1 MKGDLLMNYFIK
13 EQLDVIAKQA
23 NIQEN
28 AAQKTKQAIRAIL
41 LFECGA
47 EYARHTR
54 SNHNQNSRNILLKST
69 INLID
74 NEVQEIISTS
84 PIEIISIENIIKEVE
99 KMILEL
105 KIKGSVREHRNGLIK
120 FHNTMF
126 GSIYGR
132 TKEEIQEKLQ
142 EKIEQ
147 FNKQPK
153 KDKVEK
159 KKVPLLSEFY
169 QENFLPYKKNQDLSK
184 STINGYNSRI
194 KFIIERNFDKPLNAY
209 KLKDI
214 EDFIYSFHETRKR
227 QLILE
232 FFNSI
237 YKRAIA
243 LSVVKTNPCTALE
256 KPTHK
261 QNQGSAFSFD
271 EITEFLQTLFDNE
284 HLSFCDKCYFIFCLL
299 VGTRKNEALSLTAQ
313 DVDFKNKVL
322 HIPGTKTKGSDRQV
336 PLTPLVEKLLLK
348 LIPENNMYFPI
359 PKSSIDKYFRKVWVK
374 SKGHK
379 IHDLRHTYGTI
390 QICVEKVDVKT
401 VSLLMGHST
410 IDITLRIYT
419 HPEQLDKGTFL
430 RGDLTTDEKLEV
442 YRKKY
447 RDILCMIDNF
457 LD

>member
-1 MKGDLLMNYFIK
+1 MDKFINEHFMAIENWANNIISSIHSMRGYCDANDNYS
-13 EQLDVIAKQA
+13 
-23 NIQEN
+23 NIVSQY
-28 AAQKTKQAIRAIL
+28 
-41 LFECGA
+41 F
-47 EYARHTR
+47 
-54 SNHNQNSRNILLKST
+54 SNH
-69 INLID
+69 LIFKN
-74 NEVQEIISTS
+74 NEVQEIIPTP
-84 PIEIISIENIIKEVE
+84 PIVIKPIGEIIKEVE
-99 KMILEL
+99 AMILEL

-147 FNKQPK
+147 LNKQPK

-169 QENFLPYKKNQDLSK
+169 QESYLPYKLNQGLVK
-184 STINGYNSRI
+184 STLNGYNSRM
-194 KFIIERNFDKPLNAY
+194 KFIINNNFDKPLNAY
-209 KLKDI
+209 KLKDV
-214 EDFIYSFHETRKR
+214 EDFIYSFPETRKR

-271 EITEFLQTLFDNE
+271 EITEFLQILFDNE
-284 HLSFCDKCYFIFCLL
+284 HLSFCDKCYFIFCIL
-299 VGTRKNEALSLTAQ
+299 VGTRKNEALSLKAQ

-336 PLTPLVEKLLLK
+336 PLTPLIEKMLSRLK
-348 LIPENNMYFPI
+348 PKNNMYFPI
-359 PKSSIDKYFRKVWVK
+359 SKSSIDYNFRDVWDK
-374 SKGHK
+374 EKGHK
-379 IHDLRHTYGTI
+379 VHDLRHTYGTI
-390 QICVEKVDVKT
+390 QVCVEKVDIKT

-410 IDITLRIYT
+410 IDMTLRVYT
-419 HPEQLDKGTFL
+419 HPEQLDRGTFL

-447 RDILCMIDNF
+447 RSILTLIDNF

>member
-1 MKGDLLMNYFIK
+1 MDEFIK
-13 EQLDVIAKQA
+13 IHFAAMECWAKNIINSIHSIYGYCDA
-23 NIQEN
+23 NETYCNMHSQYPPNQTLFESNEIQE
-28 AAQKTKQAIRAIL
+28 IV
-41 LFECGA
+41 
-47 EYARHTR
+47 
-54 SNHNQNSRNILLKST
+54 SSPP
-69 INLID
+69 INVI
-74 NEVQEIISTS
+74 
-84 PIEIISIENIIKEVE
+84 PIKNIIKEVE
-99 KMILEL
+99 KMIIEL
-105 KIKGSVREHRNGLIK
+105 KIKGSVREHRGGLIK
-120 FHNTMF
+120 FHNTVF

-147 FNKQPK
+147 QNKQQK

-169 QENFLPYKKNQDLSK
+169 QENYLPYKKNQGIVK
-184 STINGYNSRI
+184 STLNGYNSRM
-194 KFIIERNFDKPLNAY
+194 KFIINNKFDKPLNAY

-214 EDFIYSFHETRKR
+214 EDFIYSFPETRKR

-271 EITEFLQTLFDNE
+271 EITEFLQILFDNK
-284 HLSFCDKCYFIFCLL
+284 HLSFCDKCYFIFCIL
-299 VGTRKNEALSLTAQ
+299 VGTRKNEALSLKAQ

-336 PLTPLVEKLLLK
+336 PLTPLIEKMLSRLK
-348 LIPENNMYFPI
+348 PKNNMYFPI
-359 PKSSIDKYFRKVWVK
+359 SKSSIDYNFRNIWDKE
-374 SKGHK
+374 KGHK
-379 IHDLRHTYGTI
+379 VHDLRHTYGTI
-390 QICVEKVDVKT
+390 QVCVEKVDIKT

-410 IDITLRIYT
+410 IDMTLRVYT
-419 HPEQLDKGTFL
+419 HPEQLDRGTFL

-447 RDILCMIDNF
+447 RGILMLIDNF